1 MTPPAPSD
9 ESPPARKKPWPPLHK
24 ILLALVIGTAGGW
37 IANYLQVPLA
47 WMLGAMCATTVA
59 AMSGLPVALPVVFR
73 LAMMA
78 VLGVMLGSGF
88 APEILSR
95 LGDWTI
101 SLIGLVAYTLV
112 ATWVVAVFL
121 RRVAGYDPI
130 TAYFSAAP
138 GGLSEMILVGAQNGG
153 DERIISLTHTSRI
166 LLVVLALPFLLQL
179 VFGYTPGPRPAS
191 GVPLVEADPF
201 DMLVL
206 TFCGIAGFVL
216 ARLVRLPAAAILG
229 PMVFSAAFHL
239 SGLTEAKPPTELV
252 AAAQVVVGTTVGCRF
267 AGVALSLVGRTILAA
282 VGSTTILVGGGLLF
296 AVLLHPLTDLPTI
309 GIFLAYAPG
318 GVAEMSL
325 IALAL
330 SIDAALVA
338 THHIVRIFF
347 IVVFTPLLFRFL
359 PARLIGRRPLPAPG
373 ED

>member
-1 MTPPAPSD
+1 MAGKKIATA
-9 ESPPARKKPWPPLHK
+9 KKPWPPLYK
-24 ILLALVIGTAGGW
+24 ILLALIVGSAGGW
-37 IANYLQVPLA
+37 IANRFQVPLA
-47 WMLGAMCATTVA
+47 WMLGAMGATTVA

-95 LGDWTI
+95 LGDWVV
-101 SLIGLVAYTLV
+101 SLIGLAVYTII
-112 ATWVVAVFL
+112 ATGVVALFL
-121 RRVAGYDPI
+121 RKVAGYDPI

-138 GGLSEMILVGAQNGG
+138 GGLSEMVLVGAQNGG

-166 LLVVLALPFLLQL
+166 LLVILALPFLMQL
-179 VFGYTPGPRPAS
+179 IFGYTPGPRVNG
-191 GVPLVEADPF
+191 GVPLIEAQPF

-206 TFCGIAGFVL
+206 TFCGIAGFIL
-216 ARLVRLPAAAILG
+216 ARLARLPAAAILG
-229 PMVFSAAFHL
+229 PMIFSAAFHL

-252 AAAQVVVGTTVGCRF
+252 AAAQVVVGTTIGCRF
-267 AGVALSLVGRTILAA
+267 AGVAMKLVARTVLAS
-282 VGSTTILVGGGLLF
+282 VGSTIILVAGGLLF
-296 AVLLHPLTDLPTI
+296 AVLLHPLTGLPTI
-309 GIFLAYAPG
+309 GLFLAFAPG

-347 IVVFTPLLFRFL
+347 IVVCTPLLFRLL
-359 PARLIGRRPLPAPG
+359 PAHIVGRRSLPAPG

>member
-1 MTPPAPSD
+1 MAQPKNSTPTVQ
-9 ESPPARKKPWPPLHK
+9 K

-37 IANYLQVPLA
+37 LANHFQVPLA
-47 WMLGAMCATTVA
+47 WMLGAMTATTVA
-59 AMSGLPVALPVVFR
+59 AMSGLPVALPVVYR
-73 LAMMA
+73 TAMIA

-88 APEILSR
+88 APEILDR
-95 LGDWTI
+95 LGSWTI
-101 SLIGLVAYTLV
+101 SLLGLAAYTLV
-112 ATWVVAVFL
+112 VTGVVAIFL

-138 GGLSEMILVGAQNGG
+138 GGLSEMVIVGAANGG

-166 LLVVLALPFLLQL
+166 LLVVLTLPFLMQL
-179 VFGYTPGPRPAS
+179 IFGYTPGPRPS
-191 GVPLVEADPF
+191 GGIPLAEAQPF

-206 TFCGIAGFVL
+206 TFCGVAGFFL
-216 ARLVRLPAAAILG
+216 AKLARLPAAAILG
-229 PMVFSAAFHL
+229 PMIFSAAFHL
-239 SGLTEAKPPTELV
+239 AGLTEAKPPTELV
-252 AAAQVVVGTTVGCRF
+252 AAAQVVVGTTIGCRF
-267 AGVALSLVGRTILAA
+267 AGVAMKLVGHTILAS
-282 VGSTTILVGGGLLF
+282 VGSTIILVASSLAFAALLS
-296 AVLLHPLTDLPTI
+296 PLTGLPTI

-338 THHIVRIFF
+338 THHIVRIFL
-347 IVVFTPLLFRFL
+347 IVVCTPLLFRLL
-359 PARLIGRRPLPAPG
+359 PAGFVGRKSPAPG

>member
-1 MTPPAPSD
+1 MAARGKTP
-9 ESPPARKKPWPPLHK
+9 KKPWPPLHK
-24 ILLALVIGTAGGW
+24 ILLALAIGSAGGW
-37 IANYLQVPLA
+37 FASYLQMPLA

-73 LAMMA
+73 MAMMG

-95 LGDWTI
+95 IGDWVI
-101 SLIGLVAYTLV
+101 SLTGLAIYTLI
-112 ATWVVAVFL
+112 ATGVVAIFL
-121 RRVAGYDPI
+121 RKVAGYDPI

-138 GGLSEMILVGAQNGG
+138 GGLSEMVVIGGQNGG
-153 DERIISLTHTSRI
+153 DERIISLTHTLRI
-166 LLVVLALPFLLQL
+166 MLVVMALPLLLQL
-179 VFGYTPGPRPAS
+179 IFGYTPGPRPS
-191 GVPLVEADPF
+191 GGIPLVDSQPF

-206 TFCGIAGFVL
+206 TFCGIAGFTI
-216 ARLVRLPAAAILG
+216 ARLARLPAASILG

-239 SGLTEAKPPTELV
+239 SGLTDAKPPTEFV
-252 AAAQVVVGTTVGCRF
+252 AAAQVVVGATIGCRF
-267 AGVALSLVGRTILAA
+267 AGVGLKLVGRTILPSIC
-282 VGSTTILVGGGLLF
+282 STVILVSGGLLF
-296 AVLLHPLTDLPTI
+296 AALLNPLTGLPTI
-309 GIFLAYAPG
+309 GLFLSFAPG

-338 THHIVRIFF
+338 THHIIRIFF
-347 IVVFTPLLFRFL
+347 IVVFTPLIFRLL
-359 PARLIGRRPLPAPG
+359 PARMIGRSSPQPAPG